1 MSQKHGKGWLPIETA
16 PKNGITILL
25 SRIYHRTVFTGR
37 WRAKGGYWQTRNPA
51 NVQQEEF
58 DKQNPPTHW
67 QYLPMPPRG
76 WHTYP
81 IPSTHSD
88 YLGRANKRNNRT

>member
-88 YLGRANKRNNRT
+88 YLKRESPQA